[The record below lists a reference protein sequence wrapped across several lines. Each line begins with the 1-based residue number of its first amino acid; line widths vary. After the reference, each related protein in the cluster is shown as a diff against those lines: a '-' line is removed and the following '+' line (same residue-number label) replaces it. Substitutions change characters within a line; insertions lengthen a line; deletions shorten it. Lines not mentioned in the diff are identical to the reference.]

1 MQKSFLSRRG
11 STCNSVMSRIR
22 ICVENMFAGHS
33 TIFNFLSFGNK
44 PRLGGSNI
52 DWLYVTATF
61 LMNLRTW
68 FYGNPMTAASRM
80 YPPTLAELFARAV

>member
-33 TIFNFLSFGNK
+33 TVFNFLSFGNK
-44 PRLGGSNI
+44 PLLGGSNI
-52 DWLYVTATF
+52 TATF